1 MAYLDGLIAVWEDVR
16 SSFLDSM
23 PRSTVELW
31 FGNMK
36 MLAFKDDVLTFSI
49 DSAFK
54 CDIINQKF
62 LSKIEDGFEER
73 LGFRVKVEI
82 ICEEENERSDADNKR
97 LIDAARDIEED
108 EKDDSFFDYSE
119 GGTGFHY
126 EGEDEPGEI
135 IMPDPIMPAPGM
147 GDGFEAELFRA
158 RQQEF
163 ASETPEE
170 REARIEKMKNE
181 RHQAIIKRLREEA
194 DAEKRSAEGEKPG
207 IGAWGSTLP
216 PYNFEYTF
224 NNFIVGSSN
233 KFAHAACTAVAANP
247 AMNYNPLFIY
257 GPSGLG
263 KTHLLYAITNEIKR
277 KKPAAKIIY
286 IKGED
291 FTTQFIEA
299 LAAQMTN
306 EFRNKYRSCDVL
318 LIDDIQFIAGKEAT
332 QEEFFHT
339 FNNIYEAGHQIV
351 ITSDRPP
358 VEMTTLDDRL
368 RTRFEGGLIADVQ
381 PPDLETRIAI
391 TRNKAALLGMILP
404 DDIIYYIAENLVA
417 NIRQIEGVVKRLTA
431 YSNVLQDSIT
441 IEHVNRAI
449 KDVVRVG
456 VYIPTPAVIIEETAR
471 FYNLSPDDLRGQRRS
486 KNTALARQ
494 VSMYLMRQLTN
505 LSFKDIGAQY
515 ENRNHATVMA
525 SVDKIQNL
533 IDKDKSIADT
543 IRDITSNINSKNGT
557 ITM

>member
-16 SSFLDSM
+16 NSFLDSM
-23 PRSTVELW
+23 PCSTVELW

-82 ICEEENERSDADNKR
+82 ICEEENEKSDADNKR

-224 NNFIVGSSN
+224 DNFIVGSSN

-277 KKPAAKIIY
+277 KKPAAKIIS

-318 LIDDIQFIAGKEAT
+318 LIDDIQFIAGKTST

-339 FNNIYEAGHQIV
+339 FNALYEEHKQI
-351 ITSDRPP
+351 ILTSDRPP
-358 VEMTTLDDRL
+358 RDMKTLEDRL
-368 RTRFEGGLIADVQ
+368 KTRFEWGLLADIQ
-381 PPDLETRIAI
+381 PPDLELRVAI
-391 TRNKAALLGMILP
+391 IKKKAEQVG
-404 DDIIYYIAENLVA
+404 IIIPEDVLTYLAENLRS
-417 NIRQIEGVVKRLTA
+417 NIRQIEGAMKKLGALAFLSGQKITMEVARGCIADLLGGEEPVSVTVDKIFATVYKKYGISKEDLTGKSRSREIA
-431 YSNVLQDSIT
+431 QARHVTIYLIRKIT
-441 IEHVNRAI
+441 EMSLPNIGKIFNR
-449 KDVVRVG
+449 DH
-456 VYIPTPAVIIEETAR
+456 T
-471 FYNLSPDDLRGQRRS
+471 
-486 KNTALARQ
+486 TALA
-494 VSMYLMRQLTN
+494 SWETIEKKLKTDAMLT
-505 LSFKDIGAQY
+505 LDINEMTKEVTGSA
-515 ENRNHATVMA
+515 E
-525 SVDKIQNL
+525 
-533 IDKDKSIADT
+533 
-543 IRDITSNINSKNGT
+543 
-557 ITM
+557 